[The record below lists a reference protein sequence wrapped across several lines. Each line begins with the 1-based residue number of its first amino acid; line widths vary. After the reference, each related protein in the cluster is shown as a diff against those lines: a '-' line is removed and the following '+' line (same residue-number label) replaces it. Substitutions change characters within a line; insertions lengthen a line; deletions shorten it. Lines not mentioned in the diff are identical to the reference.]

1 MIQRGDAEQSQ
12 RASWAEV
19 VHSYPLQ
26 RSRTLHLLTK
36 TSVRVDPIVMSTTAN
51 KKQPRWRHA
60 ASCNNTLRA
69 RCHYRLLS
77 ATVLAALILVGD
89 CATITRLSSTGG
101 SSDIPVQRLDVAKEK
116 HRFCPLDAN
125 TTSVG
130 FVHIAKCAGASYIG
144 ELKHVFKHLYP
155 TASAGPEQ

>member
-1 MIQRGDAEQSQ
+1 M
-12 RASWAEV
+12 
-19 VHSYPLQ
+19 
-26 RSRTLHLLTK
+26 
-36 TSVRVDPIVMSTTAN
+36 AN
-51 KKQPRWRHA
+51 KKQPRWRHTA
-60 ASCNNTLRA
+60 SCNNTIVMSTMANKKQPRWRHTASCNNTLRA

-77 ATVLAALILVGD
+77 AAAYVLAALVLVGD
-89 CATITRLSSTGG
+89 CATITRLSSMGG
-101 SSDIPVQRLDVAKEK
+101 SSDIPVRRGAVQRLDVAKET

-130 FVHIAKCAGASYIG
+130 FVHIAKCAGASYIS